1 MGAHVAEWRV
11 TRTEGHDNVSL
22 RLPPR
27 QFARPPRRLFQF
39 ALAATVISLASVPVA
54 TISLPALARTSPKS
68 EWWLSKLHVTQVWR
82 TGGGAG
88 VTIAV
93 LADGVNASQ
102 PDLAGRVTSGPYFTR
117 SNRTAGGAYYGVI
130 GTGLASL
137 IAGHG
142 HGQKSASGAYSAGI
156 YGVADKARI
165 LSVRV
170 TLSPGDPL
178 WSDTSINSRLTTD
191 IADGIRY
198 AVSHKASVILL
209 PADPGLPG
217 VSGWGGI
224 TAAAGGSPAERSAVQ
239 YAIRHNVVLVAP
251 AGDNALA
258 GDAMNYPAAYH
269 GVIAVGAFGQNFV
282 KAPYSCR
289 RSYVTLTAA
298 GSGVT
303 AAAPTGYRTMNSTWA
318 AGAIAAGIA
327 ALIRGQFPDLS
338 DAQVTT
344 AMTHGTVYKPANG
357 MLNGSGHGTVDAEKA
372 ILAAA
377 TMSPPHA
384 KSAFLGAL
392 PRRHPAAPHLQSQ
405 AAIIERDL
413 LHDGALSAVL
423 LAALLIP
430 IAWYGYVVRKRD
442 RRAALVAAEW
452 DREVRPR
459 AERGMLAD
467 PLLEFFGPQHAS
479 PAAPNAERR
488 ALAGSK
494 FQPRPALEGR
504 STLTSAFAPRPMLA
518 AAAEPADPAAM
529 TGPPTLA
536 AAPVPSAPAAYAPPV
551 STGWA
556 DQGQQAGG
564 ATADPH
570 HGGAGAAGSQPFA
583 VTNPDA
589 VFRPSGQLPQ
599 TLRHAPVSGAPPWG
613 PAPRPTSELPW
624 TAVQGPQADSGLS
637 FGRPATSAGSTP
649 GAAAYRQGP
658 PESAWEAGPASA
670 SSAPQ
675 PIFDPGPSPG
685 QAQRGPGIREP
696 FQRTTDSGGW
706 PIYVWNPG
714 SEAGGPLEGTE
725 A

>member
-1 MGAHVAEWRV
+1 MGAHVAEWRA
-11 TRTEGHDNVSL
+11 TRTEGHGIVSL

-27 QFARPPRRLFQF
+27 QFARPPRRVIQL
-39 ALAATVISLASVPVA
+39 ALAATVISLASVPLA
-54 TISLPALARTSPKS
+54 AMSWPALAGTSPRS
-68 EWWLSKLHVTQVWR
+68 EWWLSKLHVTQAWR

-93 LADGVNASQ
+93 LADGVNPSQ
-102 PDLAGRVTSGPYFTR
+102 PDLAGRVTSGPDFTR
-117 SNRTAGGAYYGVI
+117 SNRTAGGSYYGVI

-142 HGQKSASGAYSAGI
+142 HGQKSPSGAYSAGI

-165 LSVRV
+165 LAVRV

-178 WSDTSINSRLTTD
+178 WSHTSITSRLTTD

-198 AVSHKASVILL
+198 AVQHKASVILL

-217 VSGWGGI
+217 ISGWGGI
-224 TAAAGGSPAERSAVQ
+224 TAAAGGSPAERSAVE

-251 AGDNALA
+251 AGDNAQA

-269 GVIAVGAFGQNFV
+269 GVIAVGAFGQNFA

-298 GSGVT
+298 GDGVT

-338 DAQVTT
+338 AAQVTT
-344 AMTHGTVYKPANG
+344 ALTKGTVYQPANG

-384 KSAFLGAL
+384 KAAFLGAL
-392 PRRHPAAPHLQSQ
+392 PRRQPLMPHVQSQ
-405 AAIIERDL
+405 VAIIEGDL
-413 LHDGALSAVL
+413 LHDGALSAAL
-423 LAALLIP
+423 LVALLIL
-430 IAWYGYVVRKRD
+430 IAWYGYVVRRRD
-442 RRAALVAAEW
+442 RQAALVAAQW
-452 DREVRPR
+452 DRDVRPR
-459 AERGMLAD
+459 AEQGMLAD

-479 PAAPNAERR
+479 PAGPYTARR
-488 ALAGSK
+488 ALAGPK

-518 AAAEPADPAAM
+518 ATAEPADPAAI
-529 TGPPTLA
+529 TGRPSMA
-536 AAPVPSAPAAYAPPV
+536 AAPVPSAPATYPPPALPGW
-551 STGWA
+551 TG
-556 DQGQQAGG
+556 QGQHA
-564 ATADPH
+564 
-570 HGGAGAAGSQPFA
+570 GAGPPHAEADARRQPGG
-583 VTNPDA
+583 VTDPDA
-589 VFRPSGQLPQ
+589 VFRPSGQPPQ
-599 TLRHAPVSGAPPWG
+599 TLRRAPVSGSPPWE

-624 TAVQGPQADSGLS
+624 TAVQGPRADSPLP
-637 FGRPATSAGSTP
+637 FGRPGASAGSVP
-649 GAAAYRQGP
+649 DAAYRQGP
-658 PESAWEAGPASA
+658 
-670 SSAPQ
+670 
-675 PIFDPGPSPG
+675 
-685 QAQRGPGIREP
+685 
-696 FQRTTDSGGW
+696 
-706 PIYVWNPG
+706 
-714 SEAGGPLEGTE
+714 
-725 A
+725 